1 MYTSSKHSRPC
12 LRLYNKYCDIA
23 CMLHS
28 VLDIRHWVWLD
39 MKWHIGC
46 RYITI
51 EHNNLKRRK
60 KRHISTLENSTT
72 SSFILLRVT
81 VYQNR
86 KQWVRFLRA
95 NVWCTCI
102 YLVYLPLQLASFNF
116 LKPHLPLYN
125 LHHQHGFEHW
135 VKLDETGWNVFR
147 VIFAKLNIMLNV

>member
-81 VYQNR
+81 VEQNR

-95 NVWCTCI
+95 NVLCKCI
-102 YLVYLPLQLASFNF
+102 SLLYLPLQLASFNF
-116 LKPHLPLYN
+116 QNLTSRYTIYIISMVLSIDKINLMKLVPHKIY
-125 LHHQHGFEHW
+125 
-135 VKLDETGWNVFR
+135 
-147 VIFAKLNIMLNV
+147 